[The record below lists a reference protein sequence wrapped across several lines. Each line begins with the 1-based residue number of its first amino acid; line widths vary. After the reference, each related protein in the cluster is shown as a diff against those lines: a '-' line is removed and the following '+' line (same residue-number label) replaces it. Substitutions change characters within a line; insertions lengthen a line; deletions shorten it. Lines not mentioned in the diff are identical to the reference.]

1 MNAYTNG
8 CFDWGFG
15 RLHGNLKW
23 ATKTITIR
31 VLRDATICKP
41 KGHHLS
47 LVKTLRIA
55 GI

>member
-8 CFDWGFG
+8 WVEWGFCP
-15 RLHGNLKW
+15 LHGNLKC

-47 LVKTLRIA
+47 LVKTSKIV